1 MPDRP
6 DTECRFRRTHAL
18 LIEMLRGVRLNLA
31 EASVLSKDDPDVAHY
46 VALLH
51 KTRETLDLAVEASTA
66 RSRHDVVYALTE
78 VIDAVERAML
88 VGAIWQLE
96 DPQVERL
103 IETMAQEEA
112 P

>member
-1 MPDRP
+1 MPVEHV
-6 DTECRFRRTHAL
+6 TECRWSRTHAL
-18 LIEMLRGVRLNLA
+18 LIDMLGGVRLNLA
-31 EASVLSKDDPDVAHY
+31 EASVLSKDDPDVAQY

-51 KTRETLDLAVEASTA
+51 RTQETLDLAVEASTA
-66 RSRHDVVYALTE
+66 RSRHDVVYAMTE
-78 VIDAVERAML
+78 VIETVERAML
-88 VGAIWQLE
+88 MGAIWQLE

>member
-1 MPDRP
+1 MRNPSDI
-6 DTECRFRRTHAL
+6 ECRWSRTHAL
-18 LIEMLRGVRLNLA
+18 LIDMLGGVRLNLA

-46 VALLH
+46 VALLRQ
-51 KTRETLDLAVEASTA
+51 TRDSLELAVEALAVRST
-66 RSRHDVVYALTE
+66 HDVMHAMSE

-112 P
+112 S